1 MRVCLVGAHDSFVR
15 GYADVLRTL
24 IAVAP
29 TLLSAVEKINRVLA
43 AGLSGAAPKQADQ
56 TFISFFNASNPALA
70 LNLMQAGMMG
80 MPLSTE
86 NRDLIWGYPSRVP
99 LRVVRDIVWDR
110 LLSLGICPGGTKAH
124 VLSFDDDN
132 HRKQW
137 WDCFDWSTSPPRLKT
152 TLTPGESQHVVEMKN
167 DLMGELVRCLFP
179 HATRT
184 FESLGIGFAT
194 YRFKES
200 SAPVL
205 VEACQSVIR
214 SLCERKNFRFWP
226 TFVLDPGGQR
236 QALQKQL
243 RACTSR
249 PSE

>member
-1 MRVCLVGAHDSFVR
+1 MVG
-15 GYADVLRTL
+15 
-24 IAVAP
+24 
-29 TLLSAVEKINRVLA
+29 LL
-43 AGLSGAAPKQADQ
+43 
-56 TFISFFNASNPALA
+56 
-70 LNLMQAGMMG
+70 LNGQ
-80 MPLSTE
+80 
-86 NRDLIWGYPSRVP
+86 
-99 LRVVRDIVWDR
+99 R
-110 LLSLGICPGGTKAH
+110 L
-124 VLSFDDDN
+124 
-132 HRKQW
+132 HRE
-137 WDCFDWSTSPPRLKT
+137 FKT

-194 YRFKES
+194 YRFRER

-205 VEACQSVIR
+205 VEACQAVIR

-243 RACTSR
+243 QLYLATGGVDPADVEAELASAGVWLNGADKTRSR
-249 PSE
+249 FK